1 MGIGFN
7 EVPKNARVTGV
18 YIEIDNSLAN
28 TAEDQQLILVIGHAI
43 AGAPVG
49 ANKVTLC
56 MDEKIAAKN
65 FGASDIVTMV
75 EWFRDQD
82 KTMPI
87 YAISVENDD
96 LASALAALGDVQY
109 HHIICVFNDETS
121 VRDLGQFLEERYD
134 ALNQIPGLAYIPHQG
149 THAEQITYAPISNC
163 PLINFFPTNAL
174 CDSGN
179 KDLAHSAAI
188 ASWVGQ
194 IAPSLATDP
203 CRPLQTLK
211 LNGVYSKAATEWTWA
226 ERNML
231 LHEGMSTYTVSSA
244 KEVLVERPVTA
255 YTENASG
262 VADNSYLD
270 IMTPATAMYFRQKQ
284 RSRILSKYGRH
295 KIAKDGTKFAKG
307 QPIVT
312 PSIFKTELL
321 SLYRDL
327 EYQGIV
333 QDFDGYKASL
343 IVELDENNKQ
353 RINYQDS
360 PQFVNG
366 LIIVAGKIQFRK

>member
-7 EVPKNARVTGV
+7 EVPKNARVPGV

-43 AGAPVG
+43 ADAPVG
-49 ANKVTLC
+49 ANQVTLC
-56 MDEKIAAKN
+56 MDEKIAAEN

-75 EWFRDQD
+75 KWFRDQD
-82 KTMPI
+82 ETMPI

-109 HHIICVFNDETS
+109 HHIMCVFNDETS

-149 THAEQITYAPISNC
+149 THAEQVTYAPVSNC

-174 CDSGN
+174 CDSSN
-179 KDLAHSAAI
+179 EDLAHSAAI

-203 CRPLQTLK
+203 CRPLQLLK
-211 LNGVYSKAATEWTWA
+211 LNGVYSKAVSEWTWA

-295 KIAKDGTKFAKG
+295 KVAKDGTKFAKG

-312 PSIFKTELL
+312 PSMFKTELL